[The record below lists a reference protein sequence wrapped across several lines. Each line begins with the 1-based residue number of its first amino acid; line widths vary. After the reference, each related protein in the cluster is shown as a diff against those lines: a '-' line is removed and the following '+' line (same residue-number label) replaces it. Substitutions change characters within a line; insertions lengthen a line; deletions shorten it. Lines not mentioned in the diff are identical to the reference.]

1 MNDLVRPEWLKAYE
15 EAQLEADDCKLLAKV
30 HNAETAIFMRQQA
43 IAENPDHH
51 EERVAMDDAISGLRA
66 LQTERLHFP
75 RE

>member
-1 MNDLVRPEWLKAYE
+1 MTDLILSEWLKAYE
-15 EAQLEADDCKLLAKV
+15 EAQLEADDSKLLDKV

-43 IAENPDHH
+43 IAGNSNHH
-51 EERVAMDDAISGLRA
+51 EERLAMDDAISGLRA